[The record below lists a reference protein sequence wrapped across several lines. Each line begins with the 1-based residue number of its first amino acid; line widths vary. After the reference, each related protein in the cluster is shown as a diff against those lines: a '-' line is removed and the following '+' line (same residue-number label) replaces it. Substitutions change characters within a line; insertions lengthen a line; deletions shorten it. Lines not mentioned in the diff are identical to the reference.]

1 MRAGLPT
8 LASLLSQLARLPLT
22 SGLVAPENS
31 ADRQLDVVAPYAFFP
46 QGTLGG
52 TLQ

>member
-8 LASLLSQLARLPLT
+8 LASLPSQLARLPLT